1 MSDLNPIEVILI
13 FDIGK
18 TNKKV
23 LLFNKHL
30 DVISTKSVELPETI
44 DEDGFPT
51 EDIQLLTSF
60 ILNTFREVLADKRY
74 KVRGVNFSAYGA
86 SLVYLNIHGQVLTPL
101 YNYLKPYPQALL
113 DNFYNRYGGQINFS
127 RSAASPVLG
136 SLNSG
141 MQFYRLKH
149 EQPEKMK
156 SLAYVLHLPQYL
168 ASLVSGQFYSEL
180 TSIGCHTNLW
190 DFDKNAY
197 QQWLKDEQLN
207 QYLPPLADKVHT
219 SVPINGDELIVGTGL
234 HDSSAALIP
243 YLIEKKNRFLLLSTG
258 TWCISINPFNNS
270 PLSQEELQND
280 CLCFLQ
286 PNGKPVKAARYF
298 GGYYHQENVTKIATK
313 FNISIEEILQISYDD
328 QEINLLMKLANT
340 QKYLDC
346 IDVKISYFVMMH
358 QLIVNQKNS
367 TDWVLQHAEVDEI
380 VVDGG
385 FARNRLFMKLLQL
398 AYPDKLVTA
407 SELSQGSSLGAAIV
421 LKKAIW
427 NS

>member
-23 LLFNKHL
+23 LLFNEHL
-30 DVISTKSVELPETI
+30 DVISTKSFELPETI

-74 KVRGVNFSAYGA
+74 KVCGVNFSAYGA

-141 MQFYRLKH
+141 MQMFRLKH

-168 ASLVSGQFYSEL
+168 ASLVSGQYYSEL

-219 SVPINGDELIVGTGL
+219 SVQINGDELIVGTGL

-258 TWCISINPFNNS
+258 TWCISLNPFNNS
-270 PLSQEELQND
+270 PLSEEELQND

-298 GGYYHQENVTKIATK
+298 GGYYHQEKVTKIATK
-313 FNISIEEILQISYDD
+313 FNISIDEILQISYDD
-328 QEINLLMKLANT
+328 EEITLLMKLTNAE
-340 QKYLDC
+340 KYLDC

-380 VVDGG
+380 AVDGG

-421 LKKAIW
+421 LKEAIW

>member
-1 MSDLNPIEVILI
+1 M
-13 FDIGK
+13 
-18 TNKKV
+18 
-23 LLFNKHL
+23 
-30 DVISTKSVELPETI
+30 
-44 DEDGFPT
+44 
-51 EDIQLLTSF
+51 LTSF
-60 ILNTFREVLADKRY
+60 VLNTFGEVLADKRY

-86 SLVYLNIHGQVLTPL
+86 SLVYLNIHDQVLTPL

-141 MQFYRLKH
+141 MQIFRLKH

-168 ASLVSGQFYSEL
+168 ASLVSGQYYSEL

-219 SVPINGDELIVGTGL
+219 SVQINGGELIVGTGL

-243 YLIEKKNRFLLLSTG
+243 YLLEKKNRFLLLSTG

-286 PNGKPVKAARYF
+286 PNGKAVKAARFF
-298 GGYYHQENVTKIATK
+298 GGQIHQENVTKIATK
-313 FNISIEEILQISYDD
+313 FNISIDEILQISYDD
-328 QEINLLMKLANT
+328 EEITLLMKLTNA

-421 LKKAIW
+421 LKEAIW

>member
-13 FDIGK
+13 FDVGK

-30 DVISTKSVELPETI
+30 DVISTKSVELPETK
-44 DEDGFPT
+44 DEDGFPA
-51 EDIQLLTSF
+51 EDIDLLTSF
-60 ILNTFREVLADKRY
+60 ILDSFHEILADKRY

-86 SLVYLNIHGQVLTPL
+86 SLVYLDTNGKILTPL
-101 YNYLKPYPQALL
+101 YNYLKPYPQQLL
-113 DNFYNRYGGQINFS
+113 DDFYEQYGGQENFS

-141 MQFYRLKH
+141 MQLYRLKK
-149 EQPEKMK
+149 EQPEKME
-156 SLAYVLHLPQYL
+156 SLATVLHLPQYL
-168 ASLVSGQFYSEL
+168 ASLITGQFYSEL

-190 DFDKNAY
+190 DFDKNTY
-197 QQWLKDEQLN
+197 QQWLKDKKLE
-207 QYLPPLADKVHT
+207 QYLPPVPNKLYT
-219 SVPINGDELIVGTGL
+219 SVQINELEVIVGTGL

-258 TWCISINPFNNS
+258 TWCISLNPFNNS

-280 CLCFLQ
+280 CLCYLQ
-286 PNGKPVKAARYF
+286 PSGKPIKASRFF
-298 GGYYHQENVTKIATK
+298 GGQIHQENVAKIAAQ
-313 FNISIEEILQISYDD
+313 FNITSDEILQINYSDED
-328 QEINLLMKLANT
+328 VSLFLKHLGNQEFLNCSDAKT
-340 QKYLDC
+340 
-346 IDVKISYFVMMH
+346 SYFVMME
-358 QLIVNQKNS
+358 QLIVRQKLS
-367 TDWVLQHAEVDEI
+367 TDWVLQTAEVDEI

-385 FARNRLFMKLLQL
+385 FAKNRLFMNLLQL
-398 AYPDKLVTA
+398 AYPNKLVTA

-421 LKKAIW
+421 LKEAIW

>member
-1 MSDLNPIEVILI
+1 VSDLNPIEVILI

-23 LLFNKHL
+23 LLFNEHL

-60 ILNTFREVLADKRY
+60 VLNTFREILADKRY

-113 DNFYNRYGGQINFS
+113 DNFYNRYGGQENFS

-141 MQFYRLKH
+141 MQLYRLKH

-168 ASLVSGQFYSEL
+168 ASLVSGQYYSEL

-190 DFDKNAY
+190 DFDKSAY

-207 QYLPPLADKVHT
+207 QYLPPLVDKVHT

-243 YLIEKKNRFLLLSTG
+243 YLLEKKNRFLLLSTG

-286 PNGKPVKAARYF
+286 PNGKPVKAARFF

-313 FNISIEEILQISYDD
+313 FNISKDEILQISYDD
-328 QEINLLMKLANT
+328 EEITLLMKLTKA

-398 AYPDKLVTA
+398 VYPDKLVTA

-421 LKKAIW
+421 LKEAIW

>member
-23 LLFNKHL
+23 LLFNEHL

-60 ILNTFREVLADKRY
+60 VLNTFREILADKRY

-113 DNFYNRYGGQINFS
+113 DNFYNRYGGQENFS

-141 MQFYRLKH
+141 MQLYRLKH

-168 ASLVSGQFYSEL
+168 ASLVSGQYYSEL

-190 DFDKNAY
+190 DFDKSAY

-207 QYLPPLADKVHT
+207 QYLPPLVDKVHT

-243 YLIEKKNRFLLLSTG
+243 YLLEKKNRFLLLSTG

-286 PNGKPVKAARYF
+286 PNGKPVKAARFF

-313 FNISIEEILQISYDD
+313 FNISKDEILQISYDD
-328 QEINLLMKLANT
+328 EEITLLMKLTKA

-398 AYPDKLVTA
+398 VYPDKLVTA

-421 LKKAIW
+421 LKEAIW